1 MRLRVFISLAIGLAT
16 GLCCWSFLR
25 HFQLRAGDF
34 NWAVWAAQDLLA
46 HRNPYDRVMQMYPL
60 PAAFYGLPFVRLPL
74 EVAAGVF
81 YGLSSALMAFGLS
94 RQGYH
99 RLLVFLAYP
108 YWAGLMAAQWS
119 PIIFASALFP
129 FLLPVTLAKPQLGL
143 PVALTNPT
151 KRGFIACFV
160 VLALSFLL
168 LPRWPWLWLAK
179 LHDYVHFFP
188 LLILPGPLLA
198 LALLRYRERDALL
211 LFLMA
216 LMPQRWFYDPLILW
230 LIPKT
235 RREILGTVAASWAI
249 GVWRFHHYPQGHVQ
263 AGRWMVVFFYLPML
277 AVVLARPRV
286 AEPCADPTRAATSD

>member
-1 MRLRVFISLAIGLAT
+1 MRWRIAVSMAIGV
-16 GLCCWSFLR
+16 GSGVYCWLLLM
-25 HFQLRAGDF
+25 HFHLGAGDF

-119 PIIFASALFP
+119 PIIFASAFFP
-129 FLLPVTLAKPQLGL
+129 FLLTVTLAKSTFGL
-143 PVALTNPT
+143 PIALTNPT

-160 VLALSFLL
+160 VLS
-168 LPRWPWLWLAK
+168 
-179 LHDYVHFFP
+179 
-188 LLILPGPLLA
+188 
-198 LALLRYRERDALL
+198 
-211 LFLMA
+211 
-216 LMPQRWFYDPLILW
+216 
-230 LIPKT
+230 
-235 RREILGTVAASWAI
+235 
-249 GVWRFHHYPQGHVQ
+249 
-263 AGRWMVVFFYLPML
+263 
-277 AVVLARPRV
+277 
-286 AEPCADPTRAATSD
+286 